1 MRGSL
6 IPSFFLF
13 TSNHLNL
20 QFMQTLSLDQALYC
34 PFPARISP
42 YADAVEQHTDQWTQA
57 FDLHRGDSFLEYKRA
72 AFGHMTSRFYPTA
85 NFRRLSITNDLLVL
99 LFLLDDM
106 LDHETAPDAPP
117 VNFEQLARQFCNV
130 LVHDE
135 THTRQSGPV
144 LAALSDVWRRMRELC
159 NAELKGQFIQDI
171 VLLFKA
177 IKWQNQNTRA
187 GIIPS
192 LDEYSHWRPLFGGA
206 HLAANLI
213 FFAEN
218 TQTSLKTFRKK
229 PLDLLTTLCGHLGCW
244 ANDLISL
251 HKEQG
256 HGDFHNLVPILQH
269 EYGVTEDI
277 AADHAVQIH
286 NQEMRDFHML
296 YKRLDYYVGRQ
307 QDIGTYIFDLAMIVR
322 GNLDWSFVDSE
333 RYGGKVGV
341 V

>member
-1 MRGSL
+1 
-6 IPSFFLF
+6 
-13 TSNHLNL
+13 
-20 QFMQTLSLDQALYC
+20 MQTLTLDRALYC
-34 PFPARISP
+34 PFPARISSMV
-42 YADAVEQHTDQWTQA
+42 DAVEEHTDQWTLA
-57 FDLHRGDSFLEYKRA
+57 FGLHRGDSFQEYKRS

-85 NFRRLSITNDLLVL
+85 GFKRLCITNDLLVL

-106 LDHETAPDAPP
+106 LDHESGADAPP
-117 VNFEQLARQFCNV
+117 INFEQFARQFCSV
-130 LVHDE
+130 LVNDE
-135 THTRQSGPV
+135 AHTHQSGPV

-159 NAELKGQFIQDI
+159 NAELKGQLIQDV
-171 VLLFKA
+171 VLLLKA
-177 IKWQNQNTRA
+177 IKWQHQNTKA

-206 HLAANLI
+206 HLAATLI

-218 TQTSLKTFRKK
+218 TQTPLKTFRKK

-269 EYGVTEDI
+269 EYGLTEDI
-277 AADHAVQIH
+277 ASDRAVQIH

-296 YKRLDYYVGRQ
+296 YKRLDYYVGKQ
-307 QDIGTYIFDLAMIVR
+307 KDIGTYITDLAMIVK
-322 GNLDWSFVDSE
+322 GNLDWSFIDSE
-333 RYGGKVGV
+333 RYSARLNMM
-341 V
+341 